1 MTRFVSFANCF
12 YIIIESPEATS
23 DNQFVHGLT
32 EVKVEPEYFLDSNV
46 NPSNGNE
53 VTTNICE
60 LDIDQSTSITT
71 GEFDESYKCLLV
83 L

>member
-32 EVKVEPEYFLDSNV
+32 EVKVEQEDFLDSNV
-46 NPSNGNE
+46 NPSNRNE
-53 VTTNICE
+53 VTSNNCE
-60 LDIDQSTSITT
+60 LDIDQSTSIMT
-71 GEFDESYKCLLV
+71 GEFDETYNCLLI